1 MNFLFA
7 FFKNRVKISLEILIK
22 LKEVKMLSFQTWNAK
37 LTLINEFAKFI
48 NTFNISANTTK
59 IDNLKRYMVDE
70 EKLNTLISYN
80 FLLNQ

>member
-1 MNFLFA
+1 
-7 FFKNRVKISLEILIK
+7 
-22 LKEVKMLSFQTWNAK
+22 MLSFQTWNAK